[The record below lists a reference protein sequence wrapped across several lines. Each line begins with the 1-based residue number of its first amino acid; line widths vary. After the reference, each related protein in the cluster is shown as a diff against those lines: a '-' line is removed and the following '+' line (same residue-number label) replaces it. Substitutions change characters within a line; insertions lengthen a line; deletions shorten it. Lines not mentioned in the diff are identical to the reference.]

1 MADDA
6 TTGPVAEIDLSIPAM
21 VCDGCAEK
29 VRQTISAIAGVQAVK
44 PKLWHKRVQVQY
56 EPSKVHV
63 LQIKDALGAAGFNA
77 VEA

>member
-44 PKLWHKRVQVQY
+44 PKL
-56 EPSKVHV
+56 
-63 LQIKDALGAAGFNA
+63 
-77 VEA
+77 